1 MGGISKKQS
10 ELFVTCWSHN
20 IDWAETFLKEYFV
33 TKAGFGR
40 GAAIKL
46 TMTYGVKQ
54 AKGLVKVC
62 REEYYYDM
70 PAMIRDAREGKFP
83 LSVIA
88 EKANHESHG
97 QIGYKT
103 AVFSKKNTP

>member
-83 LSVIA
+83 FLSLP
-88 EKANHESHG
+88 EG
-97 QIGYKT
+97 
-103 AVFSKKNTP
+103 